1 MEKGQGPRPVPSPTK
16 LEKVDRAKPETDEV
30 PLAAICGGPATRGRE
45 KKRQFQWPL
54 LSVVSLASFDEP
66 DAKPKA
72 DESPVVATQSF
83 SLPQIEELQFPC
95 KKIIRA
101 NRIVE
106 VQRGDMS
113 DMTNRPARKKKFAD
127 DLKSLAHKLAIAQFG
142 KNILQGHHTAFGDT
156 LNYETPPAPLK
167 SGAVYICLSRD
178 QCVSLV
184 LGYFIL

>member
-1 MEKGQGPRPVPSPTK
+1 M
-16 LEKVDRAKPETDEV
+16 
-30 PLAAICGGPATRGRE
+30 
-45 KKRQFQWPL
+45 
-54 LSVVSLASFDEP
+54 
-66 DAKPKA
+66 
-72 DESPVVATQSF
+72 
-83 SLPQIEELQFPC
+83 
-95 KKIIRA
+95 
-101 NRIVE
+101 
-106 VQRGDMS
+106 QRGDMS